1 MKAPAAV
8 RELEPAAP
16 VVVAVADPGPT
27 REQLWKRYARA
38 RAGSAVEEALV
49 EQYLPLVKTV
59 VGRLAMTLPSHVDIE
74 DLYSAGLVG
83 LLNAMRNFDQRNGT
97 SFETYAR
104 LRIRGS
110 VFDELRKMDWVP
122 RSVHDKAR
130 KIQAAMGALEQEKGR
145 APTEVEMAKALN
157 LSLDDYQQWMK
168 DVRPATFICLDAAA
182 STDTDDGPAQ
192 YESVADPSSVDP
204 VEQTERREMTRLIAD
219 RLEQLPEMQRKVL
232 ALYYFEDMRL
242 REIAEAFGL
251 TESRICQIHSQAI
264 LAIKSYLRRYDV
276 AFGE

>member
-1 MKAPAAV
+1 MKAAVAA
-8 RELEPAAP
+8 RPISSAP
-16 VVVAVADPGPT
+16 VIPDAPPT

-38 RAGSAVEEALV
+38 RPGSAVEEQLV

-83 LLNAMRNFDQRNGT
+83 LLNAMRNFDQNNGT

-104 LRIRGS
+104 LRIRGA

-130 KIQAAMGALEQEKGR
+130 KIQAAMARIEQAEGR
-145 APTEVEMAKALN
+145 SPTDTEMAQALN
-157 LSLDDYQQWMK
+157 LSIDDYQQWLK

-182 STDTDDGPAQ
+182 GSDSEDGPAQ
-192 YESVADPSSVDP
+192 YESVADPAWVDP
-204 VEQTERREMTRLIAD
+204 VEQTSRREMTRLIAA
-219 RLEQLPEMQRKVL
+219 RLDQLPEMQRKVL

-264 LAIKSYLRRYDV
+264 LAIRSYLNRFDPAYH
-276 AFGE
+276 G